1 MLLKLF
7 SSLPA
12 YIYTMAPDAAEVN
25 LYIDSKCTT
34 GELTLSQ
41 KNGRI
46 TVDSHGRKITLRLRI
61 PEYAENF
68 TVDGKAP
75 ETIEAG
81 YAVLTGVFTPD
92 KPLLVQYDLPVRRIC
107 AHPAV
112 EADRACVSVT
122 HGPFVYCAEG
132 CDNAEVNL
140 TLAACPELVL
150 QNDGTITGK
159 TADGACCRLIP
170 YYRWNNRGA
179 YPMQVW
185 FRQENWQEQQDW
197 EGKLYDLYRG

>member
-1 MLLKLF
+1 
-7 SSLPA
+7 
-12 YIYTMAPDAAEVN
+12 
-25 LYIDSKCTT
+25 
-34 GELTLSQ
+34 
-41 KNGRI
+41 
-46 TVDSHGRKITLRLRI
+46 
-61 PEYAENF
+61 
-68 TVDGKAP
+68 
-75 ETIEAG
+75 
-81 YAVLTGVFTPD
+81 VLTGVFTPD

-112 EADRACVSVT
+112 EADRKCVAVT

-132 CDNAEVNL
+132 CDNADVNL
-140 TLAACPELVL
+140 TLAACPELEL
-150 QNDGTITGK
+150 QDDQTITGK
-159 TADGACCRLIP
+159 TADGTCCRLIP